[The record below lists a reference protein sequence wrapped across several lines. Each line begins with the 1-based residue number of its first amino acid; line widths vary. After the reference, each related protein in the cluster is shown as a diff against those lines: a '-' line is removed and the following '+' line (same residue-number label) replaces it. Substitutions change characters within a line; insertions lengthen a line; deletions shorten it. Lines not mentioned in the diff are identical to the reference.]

1 MSMENERW
9 ASLPFSKI
17 KLRKIDWLW
26 RPWLP
31 YGMIT
36 IVAGPGGVGKSTFVM
51 EMIACVT
58 TGDQMPQIGDE
69 PVQETQR
76 GSALIICKEDD
87 PGLIIKPRLAAA
99 GADMSR
105 VHMVGKRPSS
115 DPDDFEVVDSL
126 DGKAVQ
132 LERLIRSRGD
142 VRIIL
147 IDPITNFFGKRSLY
161 HDDQIRQVLTPLS
174 RIAAR
179 NGIAIICVVHLN
191 KDTQKKSTGRILG
204 GTGIVNVARSTLL
217 VLAAEK
223 NSNRRFLM
231 MDKINLW
238 PDRKSVEFRMLDVE
252 GQPQI
257 KWGTDYEDLDLD
269 EVLAGKNENL
279 TKREEADILLRRWLK
294 DGPLRSIEVRERVK
308 EAGIALNTFKA
319 AKKDIGVVSK
329 KIDDVWWWELPAAE

>member
-1 MSMENERW
+1 MSVENERW

-17 KLRKIDWLW
+17 KRRKIDWLW

-58 TGDQMPQIGDE
+58 TGDQMPEIGTE
-69 PVQETQR
+69 RVQTAKQ
-76 GSALIICKEDD
+76 GSALILCKEDD
-87 PGLIIKPRLAAA
+87 PGMIIGPRLAAA
-99 GADMSR
+99 GADMDR
-105 VHMVGKRPSS
+105 VHMAIQRPCS
-115 DPDDFEVVDSL
+115 DPEDFDVVDSL
-126 DGKAVQ
+126 DGQATQ
-132 LERLIRSRGD
+132 LERLIRKLGD

-161 HDDQIRQVLTPLS
+161 HDDQIRQLLTPLS

-179 NGIAIICVVHLN
+179 HGIAIICVVHLN
-191 KDTQKKSTGRILG
+191 KDTRKKSTSRILG
-204 GTGIVNVARSTLL
+204 GAGIVNVGRSTLF
-217 VLAAEK
+217 VLPAEK

-238 PDRKSVEFRMLDVE
+238 PERKAVEFRLRNVK

-257 KWGTDYEDLDLD
+257 EWGTDYEDLDLD
-269 EVLAGKNENL
+269 AILSGKIENL
-279 TKREEADILLRRWLK
+279 TKREEAEMLLRRWLS
-294 DGPLRSIEVRERVK
+294 DGPLRSTEIRDRAE
-308 EAGIALNTFKA
+308 EAEIAFNTFKA
-319 AKKDIGVVSK
+319 AKKDIGIVSSK
-329 KIDDVWWWELPAAE
+329 RNDVWWWELPD